1 MAKISP
7 KRMASNNKWTAENYT
22 NIGVSIPN
30 SEMDALRA
38 HCAQFGYT
46 KSGFVRAAIAD
57 RIKRDIAKR
66 GAGDNG
72 GNA

>member
-22 NIGVSIPN
+22 NIGVSILN
-30 SEMDALRA
+30 AEMDALRE
-38 HCAQFGYT
+38 HCAKFGYT
-46 KSGFVRAAIAD
+46 RSSFVRAAIVEK
-57 RIKRDIAKR
+57 IKQDIAKR
-66 GAGDNG
+66 EAGDNG

>member
-30 SEMDALRA
+30 AEMDALRA

-46 KSGFVRAAIAD
+46 KSGFVRAAISEKM
-57 RIKRDIAKR
+57 RRDIATR
-66 GAGDNG
+66 GDGDNG
-72 GNA
+72 SDA